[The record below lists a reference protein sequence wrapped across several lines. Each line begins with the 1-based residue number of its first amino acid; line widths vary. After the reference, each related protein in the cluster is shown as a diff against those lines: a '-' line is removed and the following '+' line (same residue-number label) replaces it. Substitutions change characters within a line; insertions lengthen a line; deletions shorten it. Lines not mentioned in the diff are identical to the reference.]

1 MKQRDF
7 DIAILLSVLLHLL
20 FVGFFYFVGP
30 LLETDRETA
39 APIEV
44 FLQKPDGGW
53 QIADIDEPAVQQK
66 PDKSRLLG
74 MYNQKADE
82 ETVALSRTGPRGS
95 GGGQKQGSKGSPK
108 TSSDSA
114 EKQRTAQREKISP
127 KQKGKDINLYQF
139 DRKIFS
145 SNKPQQK
152 SDSMMISS
160 GRGEGGLSEDFFPD
174 FKVGGKT
181 YVNVLRY
188 PEVEYFVRLKR
199 IFRMTW
205 DPVSAI
211 RSKPVNLSVSR
222 GVVSC
227 VLGVS
232 VDKAGNM
239 SELFVLKS
247 SGIPVYDAEALRTI
261 RASSPFASPPGK
273 FLEKDGVLRMSWT
286 FALYI

>member
-7 DIAILLSVLLHLL
+7 DIAIILSVLLHLI
-20 FVGFFYFVGP
+20 FVGVLYFVGP
-30 LLETDRETA
+30 LLQTSSDAA

-53 QIADIDEPAVQQK
+53 QIADINEPAVQQK
-66 PDKSRLLG
+66 PDKARLLG

-82 ETVALSRTGPRGS
+82 ETVALTKMGPRGS
-95 GGGQKQGSKGSPK
+95 GGQKQGNKGSPQTK
-108 TSSDSA
+108 SESPT
-114 EKQRTAQREKISP
+114 KQKTAQREKVSP
-127 KQKGKDINLYQF
+127 QQKGKDINLYQF
-139 DRKIFS
+139 DRKIFA

-232 VDKAGNM
+232 VDKSGNM

-247 SGIPVYDAEALRTI
+247 SGIPVYDEEALRTI
-261 RASSPFASPPGK
+261 RASSPFASPPSK
-273 FLEKDGVLRMSWT
+273 FLEKDGALHMSWT